1 MMYGDIACI
10 QRIESIITLKKIGY
24 EIQLRNQPLKFGI
37 YYVLVNRFLG
47 KCHFVCMMRRLIR
60 LVISN

>member
-24 EIQLRNQPLKFGI
+24 EIQLRNQPLNS
-37 YYVLVNRFLG
+37 LVFI
-47 KCHFVCMMRRLIR
+47 MYQ
-60 LVISN
+60 